1 MIGALGQDLRYG
13 IRQLIKSPGFTAVAV
28 ITLALSIGAN
38 TAVFSLIDAIMLRM
52 LPVNDPQQL
61 VIVTWAAERPAHAE
75 KGEFFWP
82 GCPAAPLTACSFSTP
97 MFQQFRSEQK
107 SFSGLFGFFP
117 SRLTMNAYGNPRSAY
132 GLYVSGEFFSTL
144 GVRPELG
151 RLLTRSDDSRG
162 AAPVVVVSDR
172 FWRSALAGDHQAIGK
187 SISIGKMPF
196 TMIGVAPP
204 IDLDPGVPRDVWLP
218 LSFREIISPDL
229 PNPTAANAIGLQIM
243 GRLKPGVERSV
254 AASALSR
261 IFAANATT
269 GPEAIFSP
277 SDRPHIDLPTAANGL
292 VSLRQAFSRP
302 LYMLFSVVGL
312 VLLIACANLA
322 GLMLARS
329 SARRKEI
336 AMRNALGASRSRIVR
351 QLFTESILLSIAGG
365 SVGVVLGLRGAAA
378 LSAFFARNW
387 YMPIALEVHADM
399 RVLIFTAVITTTV
412 GLAFGC
418 APAFSSRKL
427 ELVDSLR
434 NDSSPQV
441 ARLKFGGT
449 LVAVQIALA
458 TLVLAGAGLLVR
470 TLANLISVDPG
481 FDPHNILLF
490 GVDAT
495 YVNSDNGKLDSLHR
509 DLRRQLAT
517 LPGVKSVS
525 YSELPL
531 LSGGGV
537 QTTVFLEHQAQT
549 TVDLLRISPDFI
561 RTMRFR
567 LIAGR
572 PLGEQ
577 DFKDTRSD
585 RAGKYQPV
593 VINKACARL
602 LFGDRNPLGLHFSSE
617 DADSSPSE
625 VVGVVDNAKYD
636 SVRGEVMPTIYSA
649 IGAQPATFE
658 IRTALDPKT
667 LVPAVHELIRRFD
680 RNLFLTDLKTQ
691 VDEIDENT
699 YQERLVA
706 TLSSILA
713 ALALLVACIGIYGLL
728 SYQVTRGTRDIGIRM
743 AFGARPGDI
752 LRLILQQAVTL
763 TAIGALAGVV
773 ASLLLTRYL
782 QSFLFGVKPS
792 DSITFVGVPI
802 TLAATAMLASFL
814 PARRAAKVDPMVA
827 LRHE

>member
-1 MIGALGQDLRYG
+1 MTALGQDLRYG
-13 IRQLIKSPGFTAVAV
+13 IRQLRKSPGFTAVAV

-82 GCPAAPLTACSFSTP
+82 GCPAEPLTACSFSTP
-97 MFQQFRSEQK
+97 MFQQFSAEQK
-107 SFSGLFGFFP
+107 SFSGLFAFFP
-117 SRLTMNAYGNPRSAY
+117 SRLTINAHGNTRSVY
-132 GLYVSGEFFSTL
+132 GLYVSGEFFPTL
-144 GVRPELG
+144 GVRAELG
-151 RLLTRSDDSRG
+151 RVLTRSDDSRG
-162 AAPVVVVSDR
+162 AAPAVVVSDR

-196 TMIGVAPP
+196 TIVGVAPP

-218 LSFREIISPDL
+218 LSFREIIAPDL
-229 PNPTAANAIGLQIM
+229 PNPTAANAIGLQMM
-243 GRLKPGVERSV
+243 GRLKPGVEPSV
-254 AASALSR
+254 AASSLSR
-261 IFAANATT
+261 IFTANATT

-277 SDRPHIDLPTAANGL
+277 SDGPHIDLPTMAHGL
-292 VSLRQAFSRP
+292 VTLRQAFSRP
-302 LYMLFSVVGL
+302 LYILFSVVGL
-312 VLLIACANLA
+312 VLLIACANMA

-351 QLFTESILLSIAGG
+351 QLFTESILLSTAGG
-365 SVGVVLGLRGAAA
+365 AVGIVLGLRGAAA
-378 LSAFFARNW
+378 LSAFFAPNW
-387 YMPIALEVHADM
+387 YMPIALELHADM
-399 RVLIFTAVITTTV
+399 RVLIFTAVISTTV

-418 APAFSSRKL
+418 APAFSSSKL
-427 ELVDSLR
+427 ELVQSLR
-434 NDSSPQV
+434 DDSSWQV
-441 ARLKFGGT
+441 AGLKFGGT

-470 TLANLISVDPG
+470 TLVNLSSVDPG
-481 FDPHNILLF
+481 FDPHNLLLF

-495 YVNSDNGKLDSLHR
+495 YANGDNGKLDTLHR
-509 DLRRQLAT
+509 NLQKQLAT
-517 LPGVKSVS
+517 LPGVTSVS
-525 YSELPL
+525 YSEVPL

-537 QTTVFLEHQAQT
+537 QTFVFPENQPQT
-549 TVDLLRISPDFI
+549 TVDLLHISPDFL

-572 PLGEQ
+572 PLGEH
-577 DFKDTRSD
+577 DFQHTRSD
-585 RAGKYQPV
+585 RAGEYQPV
-593 VINKACARL
+593 VINKALARL
-602 LFGDRNPLGLHFSSE
+602 LFGDRNPLGLHFRSGTP
-617 DADSSPSE
+617 DSPLSE

-636 SVRGEVMPTIYSA
+636 TLRGEVMPTIYSG
-649 IGAQPATFE
+649 IGTEQATFE

-667 LVPAVHELIRRFD
+667 LMPAVHELIRRFD

-713 ALALLVACIGIYGLL
+713 ALALLVACVGIYGLL
-728 SYQVTRGTRDIGIRM
+728 SYQVTRRTRDIGIRM

-752 LRLILQQAVTL
+752 LRLVLQQAIAL
-763 TAIGALAGVV
+763 TAIGALIGVV
-773 ASLLLTRYL
+773 ASLVLTRYL
-782 QSFLFGVKPS
+782 QTFLFGVKPS
-792 DSITFVGVPI
+792 DPVTFLAVPT
-802 TLAATAMLASFL
+802 TLAATAVLASFV